1 MLTRLLMPLLT
12 LLLAAAALPLV
23 LLMFW
28 MGIYSQS
35 FMPAISTQNAQI
47 LQQVNHT
54 TTAFQSPAAKEVAN
68 AR

>member
-1 MLTRLLMPLLT
+1 MSWLARAWLL
-12 LLLAAAALPLV
+12 AALPLV

-47 LQQVNHT
+47 LQRVNG
-54 TTAFQSPAAKEVAN
+54 SAAAALQAPVVKEVAN

>member
-1 MLTRLLMPLLT
+1 MPDLNAREW
-12 LLLAAAALPLV
+12 AATLPLV

-47 LQQVNHT
+47 LQRVNG
-54 TTAFQSPAAKEVAN
+54 TAAALQTPAVREVAN